1 MKTYKFPQ
9 FKIEIINPIVTVDL
23 NTISDKAV
31 DKLLSVD
38 VTLATDTATFGV
50 RAIDMP
56 YTDTWD
62 DDDVEALVDNWLINY
77 EV

>member
-9 FKIEIINPIVTVDL
+9 FKIEIINPTVTVDL
-23 NTISDKAV
+23 NTISDKAI

-56 YTDTWD
+56 YADTWND
-62 DDDVEALVDNWLINY
+62 DDIEGMVNKWLIQF
-77 EV
+77 EI

>member
-9 FKIEIINPIVTVDL
+9 FKIEIINPTVTVDL
-23 NTISDKAV
+23 NTISDKAI

>member
-9 FKIEIINPIVTVDL
+9 FKIEIIDPTVTVDL
-23 NTISDKAV
+23 NTISDKAI

-56 YTDTWD
+56 YIDTWED
-62 DDDVEALVDNWLINY
+62 NDVEALVDNWLIDY